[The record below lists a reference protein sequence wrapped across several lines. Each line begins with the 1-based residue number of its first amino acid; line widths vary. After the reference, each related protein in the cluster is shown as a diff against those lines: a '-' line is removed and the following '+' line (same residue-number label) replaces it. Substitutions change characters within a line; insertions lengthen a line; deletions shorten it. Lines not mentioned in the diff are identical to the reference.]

1 MGCCQTTIPK
11 GMDFNEVGLGV
22 IKGASNTS
30 RTWKGFGQQCSYAV
44 VTEAAAFS
52 FRTTYITT
60 TGFSDMAAGRAPA
73 VLDWSIRNGT
83 CEVAER
89 NLSGSYACR
98 SANSKCFDSTSGS
111 AGYVCNCSQGYEGNP
126 YLPDGC
132 KGTNNSA
139 ELSPISMIQCAYHVN
154 LTIKSFAFID
164 LTVLILL
171 QMWMNAI
178 RGGHVLRTAFAATQS
193 EDTDAIVQQE
203 GNILSQTIHVSLI
216 LAY

>member
-1 MGCCQTTIPK
+1 
-11 GMDFNEVGLGV
+11 
-22 IKGASNTS
+22 
-30 RTWKGFGQQCSYAV
+30 
-44 VTEAAAFS
+44 
-52 FRTTYITT
+52 
-60 TGFSDMAAGRAPA
+60 
-73 VLDWSIRNGT
+73 
-83 CEVAER
+83 
-89 NLSGSYACR
+89 
-98 SANSKCFDSTSGS
+98 
-111 AGYVCNCSQGYEGNP
+111 
-126 YLPDGC
+126 
-132 KGTNNSA
+132 
-139 ELSPISMIQCAYHVN
+139 MIQCAYHVN